1 MRVLATDNDSGKEK
15 GILTARSQ
23 AVLMEMYR
31 EGGYAWG
38 RGLTIFAFK
47 RHSPYKNNQR
57 SPLLFNPK
65 I

>member
-1 MRVLATDNDSGKEK
+1 MLVLLRTGHLDMRVLATDNDSGKEK

-38 RGLTIFAFK
+38 EGAHDLW
-47 RHSPYKNNQR
+47 
-57 SPLLFNPK
+57 L
-65 I
+65 